1 MSQRVTGF
9 IGKSGSGKTTLIE
22 ALVRRAVARGLRVA
36 AIKHTH
42 HTPEPARRGDTD
54 RLTAAGA
61 APVILCN
68 DEAAIRFTG
77 TDAIALADPNPE
89 VLLRAIDAEVVFV
102 EGFKR
107 QGEWPRLLVIADNVR
122 SDYAIEE
129 QTPDLRHVVAVV
141 SDAAAASAV
150 LPRLPHFARSDIE
163 TIEAFVDRI
172 SGP

>member
-1 MSQRVTGF
+1 MPQRVTGF

-22 ALVRRAVARGLRVA
+22 TLVKRAVARGMRVA

-42 HTPEPARRGDTD
+42 HTPEATRRGDTE

-68 DEAAIRFTG
+68 DEAAIRFTD
-77 TDAIALADPNPE
+77 TEAIAVADPHPE
-89 VLLRAIDAEVVFV
+89 ALLRAIDAELVFV

-107 QGEWPRLLVIADNVR
+107 QGEWPRLLVIGDDV
-122 SDYAIEE
+122 IEE
-129 QTPDLRHVVAVV
+129 AVDDLRHVVAVV
-141 SDAAAASAV
+141 SDSAAASAV
-150 LPRLPHFARSDIE
+150 LLRLPHFARADIE